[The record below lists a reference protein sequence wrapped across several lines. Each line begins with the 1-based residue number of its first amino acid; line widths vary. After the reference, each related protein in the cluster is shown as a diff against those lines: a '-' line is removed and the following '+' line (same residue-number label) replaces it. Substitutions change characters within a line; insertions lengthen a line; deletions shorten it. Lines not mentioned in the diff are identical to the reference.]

1 MARRCIRVSCART
14 TIDIDD
20 DVLLAARRLARR
32 GRTSIGAVISDL
44 ARKGLQGGLY
54 RDSAQKQDSLY
65 GFRPLAK
72 RGRPVTNEL
81 IDRLREEGPY

>member
-1 MARRCIRVSCART
+1 MARRCISISCVRT

-32 GRTSIGAVISDL
+32 DRTSIGAVISDL
-44 ARKGLQGGLY
+44 ARKGLQGGPY
-54 RDSAQKQDSLY
+54 RDSAPKQDSFY